1 MTMFET
7 YVYPMMVCTCKFCY
21 APNECPAIIAERK
34 GVAAVDTCK
43 ICEQC
48 FNALVRRHEIS
59 K

>member
-7 YVYPMMVCTCKFCY
+7 FVYPMMVDACKFCY
-21 APNECPAIIAERK
+21 TPDECPAIIAERK
-34 GVAAVDTCK
+34 GVAAVETCR

-48 FNALVRRHEIS
+48 FNNLIASHNQS